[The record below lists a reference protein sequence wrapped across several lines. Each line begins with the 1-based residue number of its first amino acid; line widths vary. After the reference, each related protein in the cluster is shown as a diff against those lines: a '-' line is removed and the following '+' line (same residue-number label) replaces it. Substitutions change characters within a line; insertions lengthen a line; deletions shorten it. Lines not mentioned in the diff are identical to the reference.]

1 MPKIIFA
8 FDIDETLFYTSN
20 RQIKVN
26 SVHYTLSSYNPYG
39 LYKFYTLHKERMA
52 AIIARNFS
60 QW

>member
-1 MPKIIFA
+1 MPKMIFA

-20 RQIKVN
+20 RQTKVN
-26 SVHYTLSSYNPYG
+26 SVNYTLSSYNPYG
-39 LYKFYTLHKERMA
+39 LYKCYTLHKERMA